1 LDLLAL
7 ERVRARQRS
16 RLTNIKIDEANSKLF
31 YLKANDRKR
40 KKHIQI
46 LQTTQGLAIT
56 HEDKEQEIARHFNGL
71 LGT

>member
-1 LDLLAL
+1 
-7 ERVRARQRS
+7 
-16 RLTNIKIDEANSKLF
+16 LF
-31 YLKANDRKR
+31 YFKANDRKR